1 LTAKNPFDNSTQT
14 LSTREPQCLTTAFAL
29 WPLAGRPLAAAF
41 ADAAAAAA
49 AWALAVAAA
58 AWALAAAGSF
68 PAAAAESLLHLLLP
82 LLLLLLLLLLLPER
96 ASVPRNG
103 ATREMSLLMGPR

>member
-1 LTAKNPFDNSTQT
+1 
-14 LSTREPQCLTTAFAL
+14 
-29 WPLAGRPLAAAF
+29 
-41 ADAAAAAA
+41 
-49 AWALAVAAA
+49 
-58 AWALAAAGSF
+58 
-68 PAAAAESLLHLLLP
+68 LLHLLLP